1 MPDDDKKLWYV
12 DPNLSLGALRA
23 ASEQQRA
30 SLVEVAENLG
40 AFYER
45 LCVYMDDGDAF
56 ELTSILLGESLT
68 SDGER

>member
-1 MPDDDKKLWYV
+1 MPDDPKPYYV

-23 ASEQQRA
+23 ASEQHKA
-30 SLVEVAENLG
+30 TLIEVAENLG

-45 LCVYMDDGDAF
+45 LCVYMDEGDAF
-56 ELTSILLGESLT
+56 ELTSILLGESLG